1 MLGVKKMA
9 KENPRN
15 MPIQGIISLEQPFPF
30 KNVISIEDTVPVKDS
45 TIYKIQKW
53 EFLVK
58 KQSSVSNESEIL
70 MWLDELATE
79 GWELIN
85 RQPANH
91 VYYIFKKLSKK

>member
-1 MLGVKKMA
+1 MA
-9 KENPRN
+9 KQNPQS
-15 MPIQGIISLEQPFPF
+15 MPTQGTISLEQPFLF
-30 KNVISIEDTVPVKDS
+30 KSVISVEDTVPVKDS

-53 EFLVK
+53 EYLVK
-58 KQSSVSNESEIL
+58 KQTGNSDESQIL
-70 MWLDELATE
+70 MLLDELATD